1 MTTAETVVAN
11 HHFFQTIQ
19 FYSSL
24 PLIHCTRQL
33 EFAPV
38 RKGHGSNSECF
49 EQRTGCDDEGSVG
62 IGLGWL
68 LTQRETTLAN
78 LNRLEFVHSVDAE

>member
-24 PLIHCTRQL
+24 PLIHRTRQL